1 MSLEPR
7 EGEVQILLL
16 SDDEVKEKCLRFPK
30 GALPG
35 TAVDGYLTLRG
46 TRGGADVRGCR
57 YGAADGETAVRGHS
71 ELVKKV
77 NGSAPAEEIEALVKP
92 ISWWRYLPKAGWAS
106 WLQVVVALV
115 VAGAAIFGLIE
126 TLLNSE
132 ASPFLRYGGFGLG
145 VVAAAAV
152 FFAAA
157 TNALTIKCK

>member
-1 MSLEPR
+1 MSLKLR
-7 EGEVQILLL
+7 EGEGQIFLL

-30 GALPG
+30 GALPN
-35 TAVDGYLTLRG
+35 TTVDGYLTLRG
-46 TRGGADVRGCR
+46 TGGETIVRGHR

-92 ISWWRYLPKAGWAS
+92 ISWLRYLPRAGWLS

-126 TLLNSE
+126 TLLDSE
-132 ASPFLRYGGFGLG
+132 ASTFLRYGGFGLG
-145 VVAAAAV
+145 VVAATVV

-157 TNALTIKCK
+157 ANALTIKCK